1 MCFLTVPA
9 EARSD
14 ALRSLAEADA
24 VGRFPGAVASS
35 AASFV
40 RSGGTQIEDTEL
52 IVVSAQGEGAPSA
65 ALAEDFWRAVES
77 TLFRAGIS
85 AVEHMVAYAVPGE
98 Y

>member
-14 ALRSLAEADA
+14 ALGALADA
-24 VGRFPGAVASS
+24 DSVGRFPGSVASE

-40 RSGGTQIEDTEL
+40 RSGGTEIEDSEL
-52 IVVSAQGEGAPSA
+52 IVVSARADGSPTP
-65 ALAEDFWRAVES
+65 ALAEDFWRAIES

-85 AVEHMVAYAVPGE
+85 AVEHMVAYAVPGG
-98 Y
+98 